1 MMKTSLT
8 SLQSHSKQMLKQFCK
23 FEAARGSDCTK
34 NASRNILID
43 LLIQI
48 SEFDVRSLEK
58 ALGSTRVIDPS
69 LRASLPLALS
79 KIGRYYHIAC
89 DLVDAARSPQYT
101 LFRRISVQ
109 AIDRPHLDMLFTA
122 DHSAGFEEV
131 FRRVTCASHQYRH
144 TDFDPQ
150 TVSAVRTK
158 FQNRIADCATAW
170 KVHAEVQ
177 ILLFYEQT
185 PQMFRPR
192 IIGSSKSACYL
203 CNLFIQSHGQFQVSR
218 SHGRLYDRWIL
229 PAWPLDQV
237 SATRHLQSAVEKLNG
252 ALEARIISVL
262 NDKQR
267 PFAHPAESVLIFR
280 QPWSPN
286 PTLSSISNRETKAI
300 HETTDPGSVGPSG
313 DPTEPQPTTSSCS
326 FPIAKTSINQ
336 DDIATSLSANPMHVH
351 SPPPQPVTTF
361 RHLFQGDSTSCK
373 LTQKSDV
380 FVVETDAGTIHTS
393 WDVPSE
399 EDAESKCLP
408 SGRAC
413 WIQVTSL
420 ASDAQTNQT
429 SGIFEGV
436 DVHLLTPGHDYIF
449 ENGSAF
455 SSKEL
460 TVQLKGHTL
469 LVKYSFEDPEKQGI
483 SKSTSG

>member
-1 MMKTSLT
+1 MKTSLT
-8 SLQSHSKQMLKQFCK
+8 SLQSHSKQLLKQFYK
-23 FEAARGSDCTK
+23 FEAARGSDYTK
-34 NASRNILID
+34 NASREILIE

-48 SEFDVRSLEK
+48 SEFDVCSLEK

-69 LRASLPLALS
+69 LKASLPLALS

-109 AIDRPHLDMLFTA
+109 AIDKPHLDMVFIA

-131 FRRVTCASHQYRH
+131 FRRVTSSSHQYRH

-158 FQNRIADCATAW
+158 FQKRIADSATAW
-170 KVHAEVQ
+170 KIHAEVQ
-177 ILLFYEQT
+177 ILLFYKQT
-185 PQMFRPR
+185 PQMIRPR

-237 SATRHLQSAVEKLNG
+237 PANRHLRSAVDKLNG
-252 ALEARIISVL
+252 ALEAKIISVL
-262 NDKQR
+262 NDKQL

-286 PTLSSISNRETKAI
+286 PTLSNISNRETKAI
-300 HETTDPGSVGPSG
+300 HETTDSVSVGPSRG
-313 DPTEPQPTTSSCS
+313 PTEPHPTTSSCS
-326 FPIAKTSINQ
+326 FSIPKTSINQ
-336 DDIATSLSANPMHVH
+336 EDLATSLSANPMHVQ

-361 RHLFQGDSTSCK
+361 RHLSQGDSTSCK
-373 LTQKSDV
+373 ITQKSDV
-380 FVVETDAGTIHTS
+380 FAVETDAGTIYTS

-399 EDAESKCLP
+399 EDAESKSLP

-420 ASDAQTNQT
+420 AGDAQTNQVHEP
-429 SGIFEGV
+429 FDGV

-449 ENGSAF
+449 ENGSAL

-469 LVKYSFEDPEKQGI
+469 LVKYSFEDPENHQI
-483 SKSTSG
+483 SNTASG